1 MYTRIALGKDSS
13 MDVVAGETVVSDGQV
28 KIIYPMLFTLQ
39 VRRGR
44 GVDGHYG

>member
-39 VRRGR
+39 VS
-44 GVDGHYG
+44 